1 LQPERY
7 IAECQDVIKV
17 YRTRVSSVNALSGVT
32 ARFPAEA
39 ITVLAGPSGSGK
51 STLIR
56 LLAGMDR
63 PDAGRIVVGGV
74 RVDRASLR
82 ALRRLRRQQV
92 GVVFQ
97 RPSDNFLPHLTVGEH
112 LTMAALS
119 SAERRFAE
127 PEEIAE
133 VLGFSHR
140 LGHRPDE
147 LSGGEQ
153 ARAAM
158 AQVLVGGPSIIVADE
173 PTAELD
179 TVSANHLLDAM
190 DLLVGHGVTFIV
202 SSHDAQVIRH
212 GAQLVELEHGQV
224 RPKRRARAE
233 HFAPRVPSAFP
244 HPPAAAADPMEGRGD
259 VRIHARSLTKT
270 YRRGS
275 ENVAALRDATF
286 DVLEGELVGLVGRS
300 GSGKTTLV
308 NIAAGWERPDGG
320 RLSVL
325 GKDPARDV
333 PTWDEVAVLPQQLG
347 MISELTVRENIEYP
361 VRLAGRLPE
370 LTWLVDELI
379 DALGLQ
385 ALQDRYPKE
394 TSVGEQQRAG
404 LARALVLSPRL
415 LLADEPTGHQNAEWA
430 EAMFRTLREAT
441 TGGTACVA
449 ALHDE
454 SLLVY
459 ADRILAMSDGV
470 LEALP
475 EGA

>member
-1 LQPERY
+1 LQPEPDV
-7 IAECQDVIKV
+7 AECREVAKV
-17 YRTRVSSVNALSGVT
+17 YRTRVSSVAALSGVN
-32 ARFPAEA
+32 ARFPAQT
-39 ITVLAGPSGSGK
+39 ISVVAGPSGSGK

-63 PDAGRIVVGGV
+63 PDSGEVVVADV
-74 RVDRASLR
+74 RVDRASSR
-82 ALRRLRRQQV
+82 TLRRLRRQHV
-92 GVVFQ
+92 GFVFQ

-112 LTMAALS
+112 LTMAA
-119 SAERRFAE
+119 RTGGGHRFSE
-127 PEEIAE
+127 PEEIAD
-133 VLGFSHR
+133 VLGFAHR
-140 LGHRPDE
+140 LGHLPGE

-173 PTAELD
+173 PTANLD
-179 TVSANHLLDAM
+179 TTSATRLLDAM
-190 DLLVGHGVTFIV
+190 ELLVSHGVTFIV
-202 SSHDAQVIRH
+202 SSHDAQVIRRGGH
-212 GAQLVELEHGQV
+212 LIELEHGQV
-224 RPKRRARAE
+224 RTKRRARAE
-233 HFAPRVPSAFP
+233 HFAAVPTP
-244 HPPAAAADPMEGRGD
+244 LPAAALPDRDAAAGD
-259 VRIHARSLTKT
+259 VRLHARSLTKT

-275 ENVAALRDATF
+275 ERVEALRHASL
-286 DVLEGELVGLVGRS
+286 DVREGELVGLVGRS

-320 RLSVL
+320 ELSVV

-333 PTWDEVAVLPQQLG
+333 PTWDEVAVLPQALG
-347 MISELTVRENIEYP
+347 LIGELTVRENIEYP
-361 VRLAGRLPE
+361 VRLAGRLDE
-370 LTWLVDELI
+370 LKWFVDEMI

-430 EAMFRTLREAT
+430 ELMFQTLREAT
-441 TGGTACVA
+441 SNGTACVA
-449 ALHDE
+449 ASHDE

-459 ADRILAMSDGV
+459 VDRVLAISDGV

>member
-1 LQPERY
+1 MQPEQFV
-7 IAECQDVIKV
+7 AECRDVIRI

-63 PDAGRIVVGGV
+63 PDAGHIVVGGV
-74 RVDRASLR
+74 RVDRASAR
-82 ALRRLRRQQV
+82 ALRRLRRDQV
-92 GVVFQ
+92 GFVFQ

-112 LTMAALS
+112 LTMAARS
-119 SAERRFAE
+119 SRGRGFAE
-127 PEEIAE
+127 PEDIAE
-133 VLGFSHR
+133 VLGLSHR
-140 LGHRPDE
+140 LGHRPAE

-158 AQVLVGGPSIIVADE
+158 AQVLVGGPSLIVADE

-179 TVSANHLLDAM
+179 TVSAKHLLDAM

-202 SSHDAQVIRH
+202 SSHDAQVIRR
-212 GAQLVELEHGQV
+212 GAHLVELEHGQV
-224 RPKRRARAE
+224 HAKHMARAE
-233 HFAPRVPSAFP
+233 HFAPRTPSAP
-244 HPPAAAADPMEGRGD
+244 RPARDPREGAAE
-259 VRIHARSLTKT
+259 VRLLARSLTKT

-275 ENVAALRDATF
+275 EKVAALREATF
-286 DVLEGELVGLVGRS
+286 DVRDGELVGLVGRS

-308 NIAAGWERPDGG
+308 NIAAGWERPDSGS
-320 RLSVL
+320 LSVV

-333 PTWDEVAVLPQQLG
+333 PSWDEVAVLPQQLG
-347 MISELTVRENIEYP
+347 MIGELTVRENIEYP
-361 VRLAGRLPE
+361 VRLTGRLPE
-370 LTWLVDELI
+370 LTWLIDELI
-379 DALGLQ
+379 DALGLHG
-385 ALQDRYPKE
+385 LQDRYPSE

-441 TGGTACVA
+441 ANGTACVA
-449 ALHDE
+449 ASHDE

-459 ADRILAMSDGV
+459 VDRVLAMSDGV